1 MNIEQIKKI
10 SYEMRK
16 QALDI
21 AFKAGKNGAHLGGGL
36 SAIEIFSVLYSV
48 IMTIEPNNRES
59 ESRDR
64 LIVSKG
70 HCVLAYYTA
79 LNRFGFLSNKEIE
92 QFEQNGAFLHGHAT
106 RSLSRGIEF
115 SGGSL
120 GMGLPFAVGVAM
132 AMKRKRRSAKV
143 YCVIGDGEC
152 DEGSIWEAA
161 MCASHYHLD
170 NLVVIVDKN
179 GLQYDGSTQTV
190 MDTSSLRNKFSAF
203 GFETQEV
210 DGHSEQELVTAFN
223 GFQEEN
229 KPKVIVAF
237 TVKGKGVSFME
248 NVKEWH
254 HAILSE
260 KQYQQALLEISQS

>member
-1 MNIEQIKKI
+1 MNIAQIKKI

-36 SAIEIFSVLYSV
+36 SAIEIFSVLYSE
-48 IMTIEPNNRES
+48 IMKIDPNNRES

-79 LNRFGFLSNKEIE
+79 LNRFGFLSDKEIE

-106 RSLSRGIEF
+106 RSLFRGIEF
-115 SGGSL
+115 SGGTL
-120 GMGLPFAVGVAM
+120 GLGLPFALGVAI
-132 AMKRKRRSAKV
+132 ALTRKHLSAKV

-161 MCASHYHLD
+161 MCAAHYHLD

-179 GLQYDGSTQTV
+179 GLQYDGSTEAV
-190 MDTSSLRNKFSAF
+190 MNTLSLKNKFAAF
-203 GFETQEV
+203 GFEAQEV
-210 DGHSEQELVTAFN
+210 DGHSEQDLVTAFN